1 MERVF
6 AGILLLTWLFAAT
19 NCSQPENSRT
29 VSIPTPSHSGH
40 TPASS
45 LSESDLSSLDQL
57 LRDALPSLGGGAAL
71 LLLDS
76 ERVLYRKA
84 FGNLTIDQV
93 LPIASA
99 TKWLSGALILSLVD
113 EGNLSLD
120 DSVAQYLPDFT
131 EQKTQITIRQLFAHT
146 SGLPPEASCR
156 NNRATSLED
165 CAKAIARVP
174 LQAEPGATFHY
185 GGVSMHVGGRVAEVA
200 TGKAWNDIFIERI
213 AGPLGMQQTDYHAY
227 GATQNPRPAGDA
239 RSSLD
244 EYGRFLQMLLNRGVF
259 EGRRVLSPEAVA
271 EMLRDQTDGAALTY
285 TIFHDKGHLDPDLP
299 KARYGLGV
307 WLEKHDSDTGEVLE
321 ASSPGA
327 LGAYPW
333 LDLGNNIGGIIL
345 TRNTFSRS
353 LPVYL
358 KVKREYQEKLQAK
371 GNSRISAG

>member
-1 MERVF
+1 MERVV
-6 AGILLLTWLFAAT
+6 ASLLLLTCLFAVT

-29 VSIPTPSHSGH
+29 NSTPTPAHSGH

-259 EGRRVLSPEAVA
+259 EGRRVLSQEAVA
-271 EMLRDQTDGAALTY
+271 EMLRDQTDGATLTY

-299 KARYGLGV
+299 NARYGLGV

-358 KVKREYQEKLQAK
+358 KVKRQYQEKLQGK
-371 GNSRISAG
+371 GTSRVDG

>member
-1 MERVF
+1 MERVV
-6 AGILLLTWLFAAT
+6 AGLLLLTCLFAAT

-29 VSIPTPSHSGH
+29 VSIPTPSPGGE

-45 LSESDLSSLDQL
+45 LSESDLSFLDQL

-71 LLLDS
+71 LLVDS
-76 ERVLYRKA
+76 ERILYRKA
-84 FGNLTIDQV
+84 FGNLKIDQV

-120 DSVAQYLPDFT
+120 DSVAQYMPDFT
-131 EQKTQITIRQLFAHT
+131 EQKAQITIRQLFAHT

-165 CAKAIARVP
+165 CAKAIARLP

-200 TGKAWNDIFIERI
+200 TGKAWNDIFIEKI

-259 EGRRVLSPEAVA
+259 EGRRVLSQEAVA
-271 EMLRDQTDGAALTY
+271 EMLRDQTDGATLTY

-299 KARYGLGV
+299 NARYGLGV

-358 KVKREYQEKLQAK
+358 KVKREYQEKLQGK
-371 GNSRISAG
+371 GTLRVGG

>member
-1 MERVF
+1 M
-6 AGILLLTWLFAAT
+6 
-19 NCSQPENSRT
+19 
-29 VSIPTPSHSGH
+29 
-40 TPASS
+40 
-45 LSESDLSSLDQL
+45 DQL

-71 LLLDS
+71 LLVDS
-76 ERVLYRKA
+76 ERILYRKA
-84 FGNLTIDQV
+84 FGNLKIDQV

-120 DSVAQYLPDFT
+120 DSVAQYMPDFT
-131 EQKTQITIRQLFAHT
+131 EQKAQITIRQLFAHT

-165 CAKAIARVP
+165 CAKAIARLP

-200 TGKAWNDIFIERI
+200 TGKAWNDIFIEKI

-259 EGRRVLSPEAVA
+259 EGRRVLSREAVA
-271 EMLRDQTDGAALTY
+271 EMLRDQTDGATLTY

-299 KARYGLGV
+299 NARYGLGV

-358 KVKREYQEKLQAK
+358 KVKREYQEKLQGK
-371 GNSRISAG
+371 GTLRVGG